1 MTVRLLGLKLNKV
14 IDYEL
19 LDDTQK
25 YSCLVVI
32 RKFENFPKHIF
43 TFPFEH
49 VLLKPW
55 RTFGI
60 KGR

>member
-19 LDDTQK
+19 LDDVQK
-25 YSCLVVI
+25 YSCLMVI
-32 RKFENFPKHIF
+32 RKFENFRKQIF

-49 VLLKPW
+49 VLLKP
-55 RTFGI
+55 
-60 KGR
+60 